1 MSRPNA
7 VPLGRTSD
15 QTSCAPSPRA
25 ETIINT
31 NLGEEEEVK
40 YEESVLLLTLRQLD
54 YLENPRK
61 CQKNRKDFENTFP
74 ISSVIIPYPP
84 PQAKWAYKDD
94 VLQEEQGTT
103 TTIINNNQYT

>member
-1 MSRPNA
+1 VSRLNA

-61 CQKNRKDFENTFP
+61 NRKDFENTFP

-84 PQAKWAYKDD
+84 PQAKR
-94 VLQEEQGTT
+94 T
-103 TTIINNNQYT
+103 